1 MSAFKKE
8 IRDDVSGYV
17 LHARPYQERSLLL
30 TLLTLECGRVSAV
43 MRLSAKSAA
52 RSRAELR
59 PFCPLFF
66 SLVQGRSDLLVLRSA
81 RPSGAGLKFPVPA
94 VFCAEY
100 LNELLYCLYKDRE
113 PSPELFASYIR
124 ALGALAS
131 GENAERPL
139 REFELAL
146 LSSLGYAPD
155 FARADGR
162 EWEDSE
168 AFVFISEIGIAPA
181 QGYEDPRDLIS
192 GRALNAL
199 CQGDRVSPQAL
210 RALKLINRR
219 IIAALLHGRRLH
231 SRDLYGGYLKESSDG
246 QFL

>member
-113 PSPELFASYIR
+113 PPT
-124 ALGALAS
+124 
-131 GENAERPL
+131 
-139 REFELAL
+139 
-146 LSSLGYAPD
+146 
-155 FARADGR
+155 
-162 EWEDSE
+162 
-168 AFVFISEIGIAPA
+168 
-181 QGYEDPRDLIS
+181 S
-192 GRALNAL
+192 GRSA
-199 CQGDRVSPQAL
+199 RSPQ
-210 RALKLINRR
+210 
-219 IIAALLHGRRLH
+219 GRTPSGRLGSLSWRCSH
-231 SRDLYGGYLKESSDG
+231 P
-246 QFL
+246 